1 MVIDTEIQPINL
13 SVMKQ
18 IKAILY
24 LAVLTAMV
32 SACSEDE
39 LADNTQPSGKVPM
52 EFYANTDASTRTEL
66 TTGNAVY
73 WEANDAISLFDP
85 IGDNNLFYTTESGPI
100 VTFTGEATPAE
111 GTYYALYPYDEN
123 AQIEGTTI
131 TTTLPAE
138 QDAREGSFAHGLNP
152 SIATAD
158 DTNNLYFKNVCALV
172 KFTLDGSITTT
183 ITKATLCGNNGEALA
198 GTLTIDASQENPI
211 ANVDPEWAGI
221 EIALKGNLIA
231 GKTYYFVTAPATLNK
246 GLTLS
251 LYDDKGNVW
260 KKEGTQSAT
269 LTASRILN
277 LGIMQP
283 ENFIPAKGYEEING
297 IYHIYN
303 ADGLKAWASDA
314 DVLNK
319 NVILEKDI
327 DLTNVDWTPV
337 GSDMNTGTGYAGDFN
352 GNGKFIYNLVVESN
366 ASNVGFFGGLAEK
379 AKVHNV
385 KFANAQITAT
395 SGGAYAGV
403 IAGSSMGKI
412 ESCNVRSSTISGIY
426 AGAIVGN
433 NSVQVNGCNALDVT
447 IHADKQ
453 GGQAGG
459 IAGVSHGKIE
469 YCTVSGK
476 SLITA
481 NASNSR
487 AGGIVGY
494 TSEEGG
500 VSTSGRLLKCAVDG
514 ATISGYWAGGIA
526 GENSFGIVA
535 QCIANR
541 VTVTHNTSETSS
553 RLGGVVGYN
562 TRGDVVASYA
572 AYSTIGRQ
580 DLTSEAMGGIVGY
593 NYNGAA
599 SVYGCY
605 STHVSLMGTTQGSE
619 SGVGSIAGYNS
630 GHIISCY
637 AILPDNVKD
646 ISLVGKYTLY
656 TAPEHCVEAGNTDYT
671 TLITNVPNLIADDKS
686 VWEAAKIWDLTA
698 SGSPAIISD
707 YICNPPAN
715 QP

>member
-1 MVIDTEIQPINL
+1 
-13 SVMKQ
+13 MKQ

-73 WEANDAISLFDP
+73 WEANDTISLFDP
-85 IGDNNLFYTTESGPI
+85 TGDNNPFSTTQSGPS
-100 VTFTGEATPAE
+100 VTFTGKAAPVE
-111 GTYYALYPYDEN
+111 GTYYALYPYDAN

-138 QDAREGSFAHGLNP
+138 QMARAGSFAQGLNP
-152 SIATAD
+152 SVATAD
-158 DTNNLYFKNVCALV
+158 AQHNLFFKNVCALV
-172 KFTLDGSITTT
+172 KFTLGGSTEVAR
-183 ITKATLCGNNGEALA
+183 ATLCGNNGEALA
-198 GTLTIDASQENPI
+198 GPLTIDASADAP
-211 ANVDPEWAGI
+211 AATVDVSFGKTVVELAGP
-221 EIALKGNLIA
+221 LTSGS
-231 GKTYYFVTAPATLNK
+231 TYYFVVAPGTLSG
-246 GLTLS
+246 GLTLT
-251 LYDDKGNVW
+251 LYDDDGKFW
-260 KKEGTQSAT
+260 KKTSDNSAT
-269 LTASRILN
+269 LTAGRILN
-277 LGIMQP
+277 LDTLVPGQFTP
-283 ENFIPAKGYEEING
+283 SLGYEVTQDG
-297 IYHIYN
+297 VYHIYN
-303 ADGLKAWASDA
+303 ADGLMEWAKQQ
-314 DVLNK
+314 DVLTK
-319 NVILEKDI
+319 DLVLENDI
-327 DLTNVDWTPV
+327 DLVGKTWTPI
-337 GSDMNTGTGYAGDFN
+337 GTDMNTGGYSGDFD
-352 GNGKFIYNLVVESN
+352 GNGKFIYNLSVKN
-366 ASNVGFFGGLAEK
+366 NDDNNVGFFGGLA
-379 AKVHNV
+379 AGGTVHDV

-469 YCTVSGK
+469 YCTVSGQ
-476 SLITA
+476 SFITA

-487 AGGIVGY
+487 AGGIAGY
-494 TSEEGG
+494 TSEEGS

-514 ATISGYWAGGIA
+514 ATISGTWAGGIA
-526 GENSFGIVA
+526 GDNSFGIVA

-541 VTVTHNTSETSS
+541 VTVTHNLSEAST

-572 AYSTIGRQ
+572 AYSTIGGQ

-698 SGSPAIISD
+698 SGSPAIVSD

>member
-52 EFYANTDASTRTEL
+52 EFYANTDASTRTIL
-66 TTGNAVY
+66 TTDNAVH

-85 IGDNNLFYTTESGPI
+85 TGANNQFSTTQSGPI

-138 QDAREGSFAHGLNP
+138 QMARAGSFAQGLNP
-152 SIATAD
+152 SVATAD
-158 DTNNLYFKNVCALV
+158 ATNNLCFKNVCALV

-277 LGIMQP
+277 LGTMRLD
-283 ENFIPAKGYEEING
+283 NFEPAQGYEVIDG
-297 IYHIYN
+297 TYHIYN
-303 ADGLKAWASDA
+303 ADGLKVWASNA

-319 NVILEKDI
+319 SVILEKDI
-327 DLTNVDWTPV
+327 DLTGVKWTSV

-352 GNGKFIYNLVVESN
+352 GNGKFIYNLVVESD
-366 ASNVGFFGGLAEK
+366 ASNVGFFGGLA
-379 AKVHNV
+379 AGGTVHDV
-385 KFANAQITAT
+385 KFANAQVTAT
-395 SGGAYAGV
+395 SGTAYAGV
-403 IAGSSMGKI
+403 IAGTSLGRI
-412 ESCNVRSSTISGIY
+412 DNCNVRNSTVSGIY

-433 NSVQVNGCNALDVT
+433 NSVQVNGCNALNVT

-469 YCTVSGK
+469 YCTVSGQ
-476 SLITA
+476 SFITA

-487 AGGIVGY
+487 AGGIAGY

-514 ATISGYWAGGIA
+514 ATISGTWAGGIA
-526 GENSFGIVA
+526 GDNSFGIVA

-541 VTVTHNTSETSS
+541 VTVTHNSSEKST

-562 TRGDVVASYA
+562 TRGDVVGSYA

-698 SGSPAIISD
+698 SGSPAIVSD

>member
-1 MVIDTEIQPINL
+1 
-13 SVMKQ
+13 MKQ

-52 EFYANTDASTRTEL
+52 EFYANTDASTRTIL
-66 TTGNAVY
+66 TTDNAVH
-73 WEANDAISLFDP
+73 WEANDTISLFDP
-85 IGDNNLFYTTESGPI
+85 TGANNQFSTTQSGPS
-100 VTFTGEATPAE
+100 VTFTGEAIPAE
-111 GTYYALYPYDEN
+111 GTYYALYPYDAN
-123 AQIEGTTI
+123 AQIKGTTI

-138 QDAREGSFAHGLNP
+138 QMARAGSFAQGLNP
-152 SIATAD
+152 SVATAD
-158 DTNNLYFKNVCALV
+158 ATNNLCFKNVCALV

-366 ASNVGFFGGLAEK
+366 ASNVGFFGGLA
-379 AKVHNV
+379 AGGTVHDM
-385 KFANAQITAT
+385 KFANAQVTAN

-412 ESCNVRSSTISGIY
+412 ESCNVRSSQVAGHY

-433 NSVQVNGCNALDVT
+433 NSVQVNGCNALDVEVSAT
-447 IHADKQ
+447 HA
-453 GGQAGG
+453 AGG
-459 IAGVSHGKIE
+459 IAGASYGKTE
-469 YCTVSGK
+469 YCSVSGN
-476 SLITA
+476 SHITTTG
-481 NASNSR
+481 SSTR
-487 AGGIVGY
+487 AGGIVGI
-494 TSEEGG
+494 SSQEGN

-514 ATISGYWAGGIA
+514 ATISGIMAGGIA

-541 VTVTHNTSETSS
+541 VTVTHNTLEASS

-562 TRGDVVASYA
+562 TRGNIVASYS
-572 AYSTIGRQ
+572 AYSTIGGQ
-580 DLTSEAMGGIVGY
+580 GLTSEAMGGIVGF
-593 NYNGAA
+593 NYNTVAN
-599 SVYGCY
+599 VYGCY
-605 STHVSLMGTTQGSE
+605 STHVSLTGSV
-619 SGVGSIAGYNS
+619 SGNDAGIGSIAGYTN
-630 GHIISCY
+630 GNVTSCY
-637 AILPDNVKD
+637 AILPEGVTN
-646 ISLVGKYTLY
+646 IELVGKNSGTIKNCVNTNEPNYTIL
-656 TAPEHCVEAGNTDYT
+656 VN
-671 TLITNVPNLIADDKS
+671 NVSDLNDDDGS
-686 VWEAAKIWDLTA
+686 VWKAIEIWEFNA
-698 SGSPAIISD
+698 SGIAPTIDAN
-707 YICNPPAN
+707 YIGESSAT

>member
-1 MVIDTEIQPINL
+1 
-13 SVMKQ
+13 MKQ

-66 TTGNAVY
+66 TTENAVH
-73 WEANDAISLFDP
+73 WEANDAISLFDLK
-85 IGDNNLFYTTESGPI
+85 GDNNRFYTTESGPR
-100 VTFTGEATPAE
+100 VTFTGEATPAD
-111 GTYYALYPYDEN
+111 GTYYALYPYNTN

-138 QDAREGSFAHGLNP
+138 QDAREGSFAQGLNP
-152 SIATAD
+152 SVATAD
-158 DTNNLYFKNVCALV
+158 ATNNLCFKNVCALV

-277 LGIMQP
+277 LGTMRLD
-283 ENFIPAKGYEEING
+283 NFEPAQGYEVIDG

-303 ADGLKAWASDA
+303 AKGLQAWAQEIIADA
-314 DVLNK
+314 NVLNK
-319 NVILEKDI
+319 DVILEKDI
-327 DLTNVDWTPV
+327 DLTGVEWTPV
-337 GSDMNTGTGYAGDFN
+337 GSDKNTGTGYAGDFN

-366 ASNVGFFGGLAEK
+366 ASNVGFFGGLA
-379 AKVHNV
+379 AGGTVHDV
-385 KFANAQITAT
+385 KFANAQVTAT
-395 SGGAYAGV
+395 SGAAYAGV

-412 ESCNVRSSTISGIY
+412 ESCNVRSSQVAGHY

-433 NSVQVNGCNALDVT
+433 NSVQVNGCNALDVEVSAT
-447 IHADKQ
+447 HA
-453 GGQAGG
+453 AGG
-459 IAGVSHGKIE
+459 IAGASYGKTE
-469 YCTVSGK
+469 YCSVSGN
-476 SLITA
+476 SHITTTG
-481 NASNSR
+481 SSTR
-487 AGGIVGY
+487 AGGIIG
-494 TSEEGG
+494 TSSQEGG

-514 ATISGYWAGGIA
+514 ATISGTWAGGIA
-526 GENSFGIVA
+526 GDNSFGIVA

-541 VTVTHNTSETSS
+541 VTVTHNSSEKST

-605 STHVSLMGTTQGSE
+605 ATHVSLMGTTQGNE
-619 SGVGSIAGYNS
+619 SGVGSIAGYTS

-637 AILPDNVKD
+637 AILPDNAKD
-646 ISLVGKYTLY
+646 ISLVGKYTSY
-656 TAPEHCVEAGNTDYT
+656 APEYCVEAGNTDYA
-671 TLITNVPNLIADDKS
+671 TLTTNVPNLIADDKS

-698 SGSPAIISD
+698 SGSPAIVST

-715 QP
+715 LP

>member
-73 WEANDAISLFDP
+73 WEANDTISLFDP
-85 IGDNNLFYTTESGPI
+85 TGANNQFSTTQSGPI

-111 GTYYALYPYDEN
+111 GTYYALYPYDTN
-123 AQIEGTTI
+123 AQIKGTTI

-138 QDAREGSFAHGLNP
+138 QMARAGSFAQGLNP
-152 SIATAD
+152 SVATAD
-158 DTNNLYFKNVCALV
+158 ATNNLCFKNVCALV
-172 KFTLDGSITTT
+172 KFTLVENITTT

-198 GTLTIDASQENPI
+198 GALTIDASQENPI

-246 GLTLS
+246 GLILS
-251 LYDDKGNVW
+251 LYDNKGNVW

-277 LGIMQP
+277 LGTMRLD
-283 ENFIPAKGYEEING
+283 NFEPAQGYEVIDG
-297 IYHIYN
+297 TYHIYN
-303 ADGLKAWASDA
+303 ADGLKVWASNA

-319 NVILEKDI
+319 SVILEKDI
-327 DLTNVDWTPV
+327 DLTGVKWTSV

-352 GNGKFIYNLVVESN
+352 GNGKFIYNLVVKSD
-366 ASNVGFFGGLAEK
+366 ASNVGFFGGLA
-379 AKVHNV
+379 AGGTVHDV
-385 KFANAQITAT
+385 KFANAQVTAT
-395 SGGAYAGV
+395 SGAAYAGV

-412 ESCNVRSSTISGIY
+412 ESCNVRSSQVAGHY

-433 NSVQVNGCNALDVT
+433 NSVQVNGCNALDVEVSAT
-447 IHADKQ
+447 HA
-453 GGQAGG
+453 AGG
-459 IAGVSHGKIE
+459 IAGASYGKTE
-469 YCTVSGK
+469 YCSVSGN
-476 SLITA
+476 SHITTTG
-481 NASNSR
+481 SSTR
-487 AGGIVGY
+487 AGGIIG
-494 TSEEGG
+494 TSSQEGG

-514 ATISGYWAGGIA
+514 ATISGTMAGGIA

-541 VTVTHNTSETSS
+541 VTVTHNSSEAST

>member
-1 MVIDTEIQPINL
+1 
-13 SVMKQ
+13 MKQ

-85 IGDNNLFYTTESGPI
+85 IGDNNRFYTTESGPS
-100 VTFTGEATPAE
+100 VTFTGKAAPAE
-111 GTYYALYPYDEN
+111 GTYYALYPYDTN

-138 QDAREGSFAHGLNP
+138 QDAREGSFAQGLNP
-152 SIATAD
+152 SVATAD
-158 DTNNLYFKNVCALV
+158 ATNNLYFKNVCALV

-251 LYDDKGNVW
+251 LYDNKGNVW

-277 LGIMQP
+277 LGTMRLD
-283 ENFIPAKGYEEING
+283 NFEPAQGYEVIDG
-297 IYHIYN
+297 TYHIYN
-303 ADGLKAWASDA
+303 ADGLKVWASDA
-314 DVLNK
+314 DALNK
-319 NVILEKDI
+319 DVILEKDI
-327 DLTNVDWTPV
+327 DLTGVEWTPV
-337 GSDMNTGTGYAGDFN
+337 GSDMNTGYAGEFN
-352 GNGKFIYNLVVESN
+352 GNGKFIYNLVVESD

-385 KFANAQITAT
+385 KFANAQVTAT
-395 SGGAYAGV
+395 SGAAYAGV

-412 ESCNVRSSTISGIY
+412 ESCNVRSSQVAGHY

-433 NSVQVNGCNALDVT
+433 NSVQVNECNALDVQVT
-447 IHADKQ
+447 ATYA
-453 GGQAGG
+453 AGG
-459 IAGVSHGKIE
+459 IAGVNYGKIE
-469 YCTVSGK
+469 YCTLSGH
-476 SLITA
+476 STIVA
-481 NASNSR
+481 NGSSPR
-487 AGGIVGY
+487 AGGIVGE
-494 TSEEGG
+494 TAEQSG
-500 VSTSGRLLKCAVDG
+500 VTTSGRLLKCAVDG
-514 ATISGYWAGGIA
+514 AIISATWAGGIA

-535 QCIANR
+535 QCVAND
-541 VTVTHNTSETSS
+541 VTVIHQASNASS
-553 RLGGVVGYN
+553 YLGGVVGYN
-562 TRGDVVASYA
+562 TRGDVVASYS
-572 AYSTIGRQ
+572 AYSTIGTEK
-580 DLTSEAMGGIVGY
+580 LISAAMGGIVGY
-593 NYNGAA
+593 NNN
-599 SVYGCY
+599 SSSNVYGCY
-605 STHVSLMGTTQGSE
+605 STHVSLLGTINDK
-619 SGVGSIAGYNS
+619 GSIAGYTS
-630 GHIISCY
+630 GHVTSCY
-637 AILPDNVKD
+637 AVLPDDVTDVN
-646 ISLVGKYTLY
+646 LVGKSDTY
-656 TAPEHCVEAGNTDYT
+656 APDHCVATGDINYSALTD
-671 TLITNVPNLIADDKS
+671 NVPNLTASDGS

-698 SGSPAIISD
+698 SGTPTIVST
-707 YICNPPAN
+707 YICEPPATK
-715 QP
+715 P

>member
-1 MVIDTEIQPINL
+1 
-13 SVMKQ
+13 MKQ

-52 EFYANTDASTRTEL
+52 EFYANTDASTRTIL
-66 TTGNAVY
+66 TTDNAVH

-85 IGDNNLFYTTESGPI
+85 TGANNQFSTTQSGPI
-100 VTFTGEATPAE
+100 VTFTGEAIPAE

-172 KFTLDGSITTT
+172 KFTLVENITTT

-198 GTLTIDASQENPI
+198 GTLTIDATASTPI
-211 ANVDPEWAGI
+211 AMADTSFGQTVI
-221 EIALKGNLIA
+221 ELNGPLTP
-231 GKTYYFVTAPATLNK
+231 GTTYYFVTAPATLSN

-251 LYDDKGNVW
+251 FYDNKGGVW
-260 KKEGTQSAT
+260 KKPGNAT
-269 LTASRILN
+269 AILEAGRILN

-327 DLTNVDWTPV
+327 DLTGVDWTPV
-337 GSDMNTGTGYAGDFN
+337 GSDKNTGYAGEFN
-352 GNGKFIYNLVVESN
+352 GNGKFIYNLTINSTE
-366 ASNVGFFGGLAEK
+366 SNVGFFGGLA
-379 AKVHNV
+379 AGGTVHDV
-385 KFANAQITAT
+385 KFANAQVTAN

-412 ESCNVRSSTISGIY
+412 ESCNVRSSQVTGHY

-433 NSVQVNGCNALDVT
+433 NSVQVNGCNALDIEVSAT
-447 IHADKQ
+447 HA
-453 GGQAGG
+453 AGG
-459 IAGVSHGKIE
+459 IAGANYGKTE
-469 YCTVSGK
+469 YCSVSGN
-476 SLITA
+476 SHITTTG
-481 NASNSR
+481 SSTR
-487 AGGIVGY
+487 AGGIIG
-494 TSEEGG
+494 TSSQEGG

-514 ATISGYWAGGIA
+514 ATISGTWAGGIA
-526 GENSFGIVA
+526 GDNSFGIVA
-535 QCIANR
+535 QCIAHK
-541 VTVTHNTSETSS
+541 VIVTHTSDEASF

-562 TRGDVVASYA
+562 TRGNVVACYA
-572 AYSTIGRQ
+572 AYSTVGGQ
-580 DLTSEAMGGIVGY
+580 GLTSEAMGGIVGY
-593 NYNGAA
+593 NNNKSAY
-599 SVYGCY
+599 VYGCY
-605 STHVSLMGTTQGSE
+605 STHVLILGSVNGDE
-619 SGVGSIAGYNS
+619 AGIGSIAGYTN
-630 GHIISCY
+630 GHVTSCY
-637 AILPDNVKD
+637 AILPDEVTG
-646 ISLVGKYTLY
+646 IGLVGKGTSNID
-656 TAPEHCVEAGNTDYT
+656 HCVEAGQSNYRI
-671 TLITNVPNLIADDKS
+671 LIENVSDLNDDDGS
-686 VWEAAKIWDLTA
+686 VWKAAEIWQFNAGETA
-698 SGSPAIISD
+698 PAINAE
-707 YICNPPAN
+707 YIGENTAN
-715 QP
+715 

>member
-1 MVIDTEIQPINL
+1 
-13 SVMKQ
+13 MKQ
-18 IKAILY
+18 ITAILY

-66 TTGNAVY
+66 TTENAVY

-85 IGDNNLFYTTESGPI
+85 TNNQFSTTQSGQS

-111 GTYYALYPYDEN
+111 GTYYALYPYDAN

-138 QDAREGSFAHGLNP
+138 QDARAGSFAQGLNP
-152 SIATAD
+152 SVATAD
-158 DTNNLYFKNVCALV
+158 ATNNLYFKNVCALV
-172 KFTLDGSITTT
+172 KFTLAESATTT

-198 GTLTIDASQENPI
+198 GALTIDASQENPI

-231 GKTYYFVTAPATLNK
+231 GKTYYFVTAPATLSN
-246 GLTLS
+246 GLTLT
-251 LYDDKGNVW
+251 LYNSDGHIW

-277 LGIMQP
+277 LGTVKP
-283 ENFIPAKGYEEING
+283 DNFIPAKGYQEING

-303 ADGLKAWASDA
+303 ADGLKAWASDT

-319 NVILEKDI
+319 DVILEKDI
-327 DLTNVDWTPV
+327 DLTGVEWTPV
-337 GSDMNTGTGYAGDFN
+337 GSDKNTGTGYAGDFN
-352 GNGKFIYNLVVESN
+352 GNGKFIYNLVVESD
-366 ASNVGFFGGLAEK
+366 ASNVGFFGGLAGGT
-379 AKVHNV
+379 VHDV
-385 KFANAQITAT
+385 KFTNAQVTAT
-395 SGGAYAGV
+395 SGTAYAGV
-403 IAGSSMGKI
+403 IAGASLGRI
-412 ESCNVRSSTISGIY
+412 DNCNVRNSNVSGIY

-433 NSVQVNGCNALDVT
+433 NSVQVNGCNALNVT

-469 YCTVSGK
+469 YCTVSGQ
-476 SLITA
+476 SFITA

-487 AGGIVGY
+487 AGGIAGY

-514 ATISGYWAGGIA
+514 ATISGTWAGGIA
-526 GENSFGIVA
+526 GDNSFGIVA
-535 QCIANR
+535 QCIAHK
-541 VTVTHNTSETSS
+541 VIVTHTSDEASF

-562 TRGDVVASYA
+562 TRGNVVASYA
-572 AYSTIGRQ
+572 AYSTVGGQ
-580 DLTSEAMGGIVGY
+580 GLTSEAMGGIVGY
-593 NYNGAA
+593 NNNKSAY
-599 SVYGCY
+599 VYGCY
-605 STHVSLMGTTQGSE
+605 STHVLILGSVNGDE
-619 SGVGSIAGYNS
+619 AGIGSIAGYTS
-630 GHIISCY
+630 GHVTSCY
-637 AILPDNVKD
+637 AILPDEVTG
-646 ISLVGKYTLY
+646 IGLVGKGTSNID
-656 TAPEHCVEAGNTDYT
+656 HCVEAGQSNYRI
-671 TLITNVPNLIADDKS
+671 LIENVSDLNDDDGS
-686 VWEAAKIWDLTA
+686 VWKAAEIWQFNAGETA
-698 SGSPAIISD
+698 PAINAE
-707 YICNPPAN
+707 YIGENTAN
-715 QP
+715 

>member
-1 MVIDTEIQPINL
+1 
-13 SVMKQ
+13 MKQ

-85 IGDNNLFYTTESGPI
+85 IGDNNRFYTTESGPS
-100 VTFTGEATPAE
+100 VTFTGKAAPVE
-111 GTYYALYPYDEN
+111 GTYYALYPYDAN
-123 AQIEGTTI
+123 AQIKGTTI

-138 QDAREGSFAHGLNP
+138 QDAREGSFAQDLNP
-152 SIATAD
+152 SVATAD
-158 DTNNLYFKNVCALV
+158 AQHNLCFKNVCALV
-172 KFTLDGSITTT
+172 KFTLVENITTT

-277 LGIMQP
+277 LGTMRLD
-283 ENFIPAKGYEEING
+283 NFEPAQGYEVIDG
-297 IYHIYN
+297 TYHIYN
-303 ADGLKAWASDA
+303 ADGLKVWASNA

-319 NVILEKDI
+319 SVILEKDI
-327 DLTNVDWTPV
+327 DLTGVEWTPV
-337 GSDMNTGTGYAGDFN
+337 GSDMNTGYAGEFN
-352 GNGKFIYNLVVESN
+352 GNGKFIYNLVVESD

-385 KFANAQITAT
+385 KFANAQVTAT
-395 SGGAYAGV
+395 SGAAYAGV

-412 ESCNVRSSTISGIY
+412 ESCNVRSSQVAGHY

-433 NSVQVNGCNALDVT
+433 NSVQVNGCNALDVQVT
-447 IHADKQ
+447 ATYA
-453 GGQAGG
+453 AGG
-459 IAGVSHGKIE
+459 IAGVNYGKIE
-469 YCTVSGK
+469 YCTLSGH
-476 SLITA
+476 STIVA
-481 NASNSR
+481 NGSSPR
-487 AGGIVGY
+487 AGGIVGE
-494 TSEEGG
+494 TAEQSG
-500 VSTSGRLLKCAVDG
+500 VTTSGRLLKCAVDG
-514 ATISGYWAGGIA
+514 AIISATWAGGIA

-535 QCIANR
+535 QCVAND
-541 VTVTHNTSETSS
+541 VTVIHQASNASS
-553 RLGGVVGYN
+553 YLGGVVGYN
-562 TRGDVVASYA
+562 TRGDVVASYS
-572 AYSTIGRQ
+572 AYSTIGTEK
-580 DLTSEAMGGIVGY
+580 LILEAMGGIVGY
-593 NYNGAA
+593 NNN
-599 SVYGCY
+599 SSSNVYGCY
-605 STHVSLMGTTQGSE
+605 STHVSLLGT
-619 SGVGSIAGYNS
+619 VNNRGSIAGYTG
-630 GHIISCY
+630 GHVTSCY
-637 AILPDNVKD
+637 AILPDGVTG
-646 ISLVGKYTLY
+646 ISLVGGGSFSSD
-656 TAPEHCVEAGNTDYT
+656 HCVDAGGANYEVLVTGVD
-671 TLITNVPNLIADDKS
+671 NLTASDGS

-698 SGSPAIISD
+698 SGTPTIVST
-707 YICNPPAN
+707 YICEPPATK
-715 QP
+715 P

>member
-1 MVIDTEIQPINL
+1 
-13 SVMKQ
+13 MKQ

-85 IGDNNLFYTTESGPI
+85 TGANNQFSTTQSGPS
-100 VTFTGEATPAE
+100 VTFIGEAIPAE
-111 GTYYALYPYDEN
+111 GTYYALYPYDTN
-123 AQIEGTTI
+123 AQIKGTTI

-138 QDAREGSFAHGLNP
+138 QMARAGSFAQGLNP
-152 SIATAD
+152 SVATAD
-158 DTNNLYFKNVCALV
+158 ATNNLCFKNVCALV
-172 KFTLDGSITTT
+172 KFTLVENITTT

-260 KKEGTQSAT
+260 KKQSTTNAT
-269 LTASRILN
+269 LKASHILN
-277 LGIMQP
+277 LGPI
-283 ENFIPAKGYEEING
+283 IPGKFEPTQGYEMIDG

-303 ADGLKAWASDA
+303 AKGLQAWAQEIIA
-314 DVLNK
+314 NANVLNK
-319 NVILEKDI
+319 DVILEKDI
-327 DLTNVDWTPV
+327 DLTGVDWTPV
-337 GSDMNTGTGYAGDFN
+337 GRDMNTGTGYAGDFD

-385 KFANAQITAT
+385 KFANAQVTAT
-395 SGGAYAGV
+395 SGAAYAGV

-412 ESCNVRSSTISGIY
+412 ESCNVRSSQVAGHY

-433 NSVQVNGCNALDVT
+433 NSVQVNGCNALDVEVSAT
-447 IHADKQ
+447 HA
-453 GGQAGG
+453 AGG
-459 IAGVSHGKIE
+459 IAGASYGKTE
-469 YCTVSGK
+469 YCSVSGN
-476 SLITA
+476 SHITTTG
-481 NASNSR
+481 SSTR
-487 AGGIVGY
+487 AGGIIG
-494 TSEEGG
+494 TSSQEGG

-541 VTVTHNTSETSS
+541 VTVTHNSSQPSS

-562 TRGDVVASYA
+562 TRGDVVASYS
-572 AYSTIGRQ
+572 AYSTIGTEK
-580 DLTSEAMGGIVGY
+580 LISEAMGGIVGY
-593 NYNGAA
+593 NNN
-599 SVYGCY
+599 SSSNVYGCY
-605 STHVSLMGTTQGSE
+605 STHVSLLGT
-619 SGVGSIAGYNS
+619 VNNRGSIAGYTG
-630 GHIISCY
+630 GHVTSCY
-637 AILPDNVKD
+637 AILPDGVTG
-646 ISLVGKYTLY
+646 ISLVGGGSFSSD
-656 TAPEHCVEAGNTDYT
+656 HCVDAGGANYEVLVTGVD
-671 TLITNVPNLIADDKS
+671 NLTASDGS

-698 SGSPAIISD
+698 SGTPTIVST
-707 YICNPPAN
+707 YICEPPATK
-715 QP
+715 P

>member
-1 MVIDTEIQPINL
+1 
-13 SVMKQ
+13 MKQ
-18 IKAILY
+18 ITAILY

-85 IGDNNLFYTTESGPI
+85 TGANNQFSTTQSGPS
-100 VTFTGEATPAE
+100 VTFIGEAIPAE
-111 GTYYALYPYDEN
+111 GTYYALYPYDTN
-123 AQIEGTTI
+123 AQIKGTTI

-138 QDAREGSFAHGLNP
+138 QMARAGSFAQGLNP
-152 SIATAD
+152 SVATAD
-158 DTNNLYFKNVCALV
+158 ATNNLCFKNVCALV
-172 KFTLDGSITTT
+172 KFTLVENITTT

-260 KKEGTQSAT
+260 KKQSTTNAT
-269 LTASRILN
+269 LKASHILN
-277 LGIMQP
+277 LGPI
-283 ENFIPAKGYEEING
+283 IPGKFEPTQGYEMIDG

-303 ADGLKAWASDA
+303 AKGLQAWAQEIIADA
-314 DVLNK
+314 NVLNK
-319 NVILEKDI
+319 DVILEKDI
-327 DLTNVDWTPV
+327 DLTGVEWIPV
-337 GSDMNTGTGYAGDFN
+337 GSDKNTGTGYAGDFN
-352 GNGKFIYNLVVESN
+352 GNGKFIYNLVVESD
-366 ASNVGFFGGLAEK
+366 ASNVGFFGGLA
-379 AKVHNV
+379 AGGTVHDV
-385 KFANAQITAT
+385 KFANAQVTAN

-412 ESCNVRSSTISGIY
+412 ESCNVRSSSVSGKY

-447 IHADKQ
+447 VHANQ
-453 GGQAGG
+453 ENGQAGG

-469 YCTVSGK
+469 YCTVSGQ
-476 SLITA
+476 SFITA

-487 AGGIVGY
+487 AGGIAGY
-494 TSEEGG
+494 TSEEGS

-514 ATISGYWAGGIA
+514 ATISGTWAGGIA
-526 GENSFGIVA
+526 GDNSFGIVA

-541 VTVTHNTSETSS
+541 VTVTHNLSEKST

-698 SGSPAIISD
+698 SGSPAIVST

>member
-1 MVIDTEIQPINL
+1 
-13 SVMKQ
+13 MKQ
-18 IKAILY
+18 VTAILY

-52 EFYANTDASTRTEL
+52 EFYANTDASTRTIL

-73 WEANDAISLFDP
+73 WEANDTISLFDP
-85 IGDNNLFYTTESGPI
+85 TGANNQFSTTQSGPS
-100 VTFTGEATPAE
+100 VTFTGEAIPAE
-111 GTYYALYPYDEN
+111 GTYYALYPYDTN
-123 AQIEGTTI
+123 AQIKGTTI

-138 QDAREGSFAHGLNP
+138 QMARAGSFAQGLNP
-152 SIATAD
+152 SVATAD
-158 DTNNLYFKNVCALV
+158 ATNNLCFKNVCALV
-172 KFTLDGSITTT
+172 KFTLGGSITTT

-198 GTLTIDASQENPI
+198 GTLTIDATASTPI
-211 ANVDPEWAGI
+211 AMADTSFGQTVI
-221 EIALKGNLIA
+221 ELNGPLTP
-231 GKTYYFVTAPATLNK
+231 GTTYYFVTAPASLSN

-260 KKEGTQSAT
+260 KKEGTQPAT

-277 LGIMQP
+277 LGTMRLD
-283 ENFIPAKGYEEING
+283 NFEPAQGYEEING

-303 ADGLKAWASDA
+303 ADGLKAWASDT

-337 GSDMNTGTGYAGDFN
+337 GSDMNTGYTGDFN

-366 ASNVGFFGGLAEK
+366 ASNVGFFSGLA
-379 AKVHNV
+379 AGGTVHDV

-395 SGGAYAGV
+395 SEAAYAGV

-541 VTVTHNTSETSS
+541 VTVTHNSSQPSS

-562 TRGDVVASYA
+562 TRGDVVASYS
-572 AYSTIGRQ
+572 AYSTIGTEK
-580 DLTSEAMGGIVGY
+580 LISEAMGGIVGY
-593 NYNGAA
+593 NNN
-599 SVYGCY
+599 SSSNVYGCY
-605 STHVSLMGTTQGSE
+605 STHVSLLGT
-619 SGVGSIAGYNS
+619 VNNRGSIAGYTG
-630 GHIISCY
+630 GHVTSCY
-637 AILPDNVKD
+637 AILPDGVTG
-646 ISLVGKYTLY
+646 ISLVGGGSFSSD
-656 TAPEHCVEAGNTDYT
+656 HCVDAGGANYEVLVTGVD
-671 TLITNVPNLIADDKS
+671 NLTASDGS
-686 VWEAAKIWDLTA
+686 VWEAVKIWDLTA
-698 SGSPAIISD
+698 SGTPTIVST
-707 YICNPPAN
+707 YICEPPATK
-715 QP
+715 P

>member
-1 MVIDTEIQPINL
+1 
-13 SVMKQ
+13 MKQ
-18 IKAILY
+18 ITAIFY

-66 TTGNAVY
+66 TTANAVY

-85 IGDNNLFYTTESGPI
+85 TNNQFSTTQSGPS
-100 VTFTGEATPAE
+100 VTFTGEATPAK
-111 GTYYALYPYDEN
+111 GTYYALYPYDAN

-138 QDAREGSFAHGLNP
+138 QMAREGSFAQGLNP
-152 SIATAD
+152 SVATAD
-158 DTNNLYFKNVCALV
+158 ATNNLYFKNVCALV
-172 KFTLDGSITTT
+172 KFTLAERATTT

-198 GTLTIDASQENPI
+198 GTVIIDASQENPI
-211 ANVDPEWAGI
+211 TNVDPEWAGI

-260 KKEGTQSAT
+260 KKQSTTNAT
-269 LTASRILN
+269 LKASHILN
-277 LGIMQP
+277 LGPI
-283 ENFIPAKGYEEING
+283 IPGKFEPTQGYEMIDG

-303 ADGLKAWASDA
+303 AKGLQAWAQEIIADA
-314 DVLNK
+314 NVLNK
-319 NVILEKDI
+319 DVILEKDI
-327 DLTNVDWTPV
+327 DLTGVDWTPV
-337 GSDMNTGTGYAGDFN
+337 GSDKNTGTGYAGDFN
-352 GNGKFIYNLVVESN
+352 GNGKFIYNLVVKSD
-366 ASNVGFFGGLAEK
+366 ASNVGFFGGLA
-379 AKVHNV
+379 AGGTVHDV
-385 KFANAQITAT
+385 KFANAQVTAN

-403 IAGSSMGKI
+403 IAGYSMGKI
-412 ESCNVRSSTISGIY
+412 GSCNVRSSSVSGKY

-447 IHADKQ
+447 VHANQ
-453 GGQAGG
+453 ENGQAGG

-469 YCTVSGK
+469 YCTVSGQ
-476 SLITA
+476 SFITA

-487 AGGIVGY
+487 AGGIAGY
-494 TSEEGG
+494 TSEEGS

-514 ATISGYWAGGIA
+514 ATISGTWAGGIA
-526 GENSFGIVA
+526 GDNSFGIVA

-541 VTVTHNTSETSS
+541 VTVTHNLSEKST

>member
-1 MVIDTEIQPINL
+1 
-13 SVMKQ
+13 MKQ

-85 IGDNNLFYTTESGPI
+85 IGDNNRFYTTESGPS
-100 VTFTGEATPAE
+100 VTFTGKAAPVE
-111 GTYYALYPYDEN
+111 GTYYALYPYDAN
-123 AQIEGTTI
+123 AQIKGTTI

-138 QDAREGSFAHGLNP
+138 QDAREGSFAQDLNP
-152 SIATAD
+152 SVATAD
-158 DTNNLYFKNVCALV
+158 AQHNLCFKNVCALV
-172 KFTLDGSITTT
+172 KFTLVENITTT

-277 LGIMQP
+277 LGTMRLD
-283 ENFIPAKGYEEING
+283 NFEPAQGYEVIDG
-297 IYHIYN
+297 TYHIYN
-303 ADGLKAWASDA
+303 ADGLKVWASNA

-319 NVILEKDI
+319 SVILEKDI
-327 DLTNVDWTPV
+327 DLTGVEWTPV
-337 GSDMNTGTGYAGDFN
+337 GSDMNTGYAGEFN
-352 GNGKFIYNLVVESN
+352 GNGKFIYNLTINSTE
-366 ASNVGFFGGLAEK
+366 SNVGFFGGLA
-379 AKVHNV
+379 AGGTVHDV
-385 KFANAQITAT
+385 KFANAQVTAN

-412 ESCNVRSSTISGIY
+412 ESCNVRSSQVAGHY

-433 NSVQVNGCNALDVT
+433 NSVQVNGCNALDVQVT
-447 IHADKQ
+447 ATYA
-453 GGQAGG
+453 AGG
-459 IAGVSHGKIE
+459 IAGVNYGKIE
-469 YCTVSGK
+469 YCTLSGH
-476 SLITA
+476 STIVA
-481 NASNSR
+481 NGSSPR
-487 AGGIVGY
+487 AGGIVGE
-494 TSEEGG
+494 TAEQSG
-500 VSTSGRLLKCAVDG
+500 VTTSGRLLKCAVDG
-514 ATISGYWAGGIA
+514 AIISATWAGGIA

-535 QCIANR
+535 QCVAND
-541 VTVTHNTSETSS
+541 VTVIHQASNASS
-553 RLGGVVGYN
+553 YLGGVVGYN
-562 TRGDVVASYA
+562 TRGDVVASYS
-572 AYSTIGRQ
+572 AYSTIGTEK
-580 DLTSEAMGGIVGY
+580 LILEAMGGIVGY
-593 NYNGAA
+593 NNN
-599 SVYGCY
+599 SSSNVYGCY
-605 STHVSLMGTTQGSE
+605 STHVSLLGT
-619 SGVGSIAGYNS
+619 VNNRGSIAGYTG
-630 GHIISCY
+630 GHVTSCY
-637 AILPDNVKD
+637 AILPDGVTG
-646 ISLVGKYTLY
+646 ISLVGGGSFSSD
-656 TAPEHCVEAGNTDYT
+656 HCVDAGGANYEVLVTGVD
-671 TLITNVPNLIADDKS
+671 NLTASDGS

-698 SGSPAIISD
+698 SGTPTIVST
-707 YICNPPAN
+707 YICEPPATK
-715 QP
+715 P

>member
-1 MVIDTEIQPINL
+1 
-13 SVMKQ
+13 MKQ
-18 IKAILY
+18 ITAIFY

-66 TTGNAVY
+66 TTANAVY

-85 IGDNNLFYTTESGPI
+85 TNNQFSTTQSGPS
-100 VTFTGEATPAE
+100 VTFTGEATPAK
-111 GTYYALYPYDEN
+111 GTYYALYPYDAN

-138 QDAREGSFAHGLNP
+138 QMAREGSFAQGLNP
-152 SIATAD
+152 SVATAD
-158 DTNNLYFKNVCALV
+158 ATNNLYFKNVCALV
-172 KFTLDGSITTT
+172 KFTLAERATTT

-198 GTLTIDASQENPI
+198 GTVIIDASQENPI
-211 ANVDPEWAGI
+211 TNVDPEWAGI

-231 GKTYYFVTAPATLNK
+231 GKTYYFVTAPATLSN

-260 KKEGTQSAT
+260 KKQSTTNAT
-269 LTASRILN
+269 LKASHILN
-277 LGIMQP
+277 LGPI
-283 ENFIPAKGYEEING
+283 IPGKFEPTQGYEMIDG

-303 ADGLKAWASDA
+303 AKGLQAWAQEIIADA
-314 DVLNK
+314 NVLNK
-319 NVILEKDI
+319 DVILEKDI
-327 DLTNVDWTPV
+327 DLTGVDWTPV
-337 GSDMNTGTGYAGDFN
+337 GSDKNTGTGYAGDFN
-352 GNGKFIYNLVVESN
+352 GNGKFIYNLVVKSD
-366 ASNVGFFGGLAEK
+366 ASNVGFFGGLA
-379 AKVHNV
+379 AGGTVHDV
-385 KFANAQITAT
+385 KFANAQVTAN

-403 IAGSSMGKI
+403 IAGYSMGKI
-412 ESCNVRSSTISGIY
+412 GSCNVRSSSVSGKY

-447 IHADKQ
+447 VHANQ
-453 GGQAGG
+453 ENGQAGG

-469 YCTVSGK
+469 YCTVSGQ
-476 SLITA
+476 SFITA

-487 AGGIVGY
+487 AGGIAGY
-494 TSEEGG
+494 TSEEGS

-514 ATISGYWAGGIA
+514 ATISGTWAGGIA
-526 GENSFGIVA
+526 GDNSFGIVA

-541 VTVTHNTSETSS
+541 VTVTHNLSEKST

-698 SGSPAIISD
+698 SGSPAIVST

>member
-1 MVIDTEIQPINL
+1 
-13 SVMKQ
+13 MKQ

-73 WEANDAISLFDP
+73 WEANDTISLFDP
-85 IGDNNLFYTTESGPI
+85 KGDNNRFYTTESGPS

-111 GTYYALYPYDEN
+111 GTYYALYPYDAN

-138 QDAREGSFAHGLNP
+138 QMARAGSFAQGLNP
-152 SIATAD
+152 SVATAD
-158 DTNNLYFKNVCALV
+158 AQHNLFFKNVCALV
-172 KFTLDGSITTT
+172 KFTLGGSTEVAR
-183 ITKATLCGNNGEALA
+183 ATLCGNNGEALA
-198 GTLTIDASQENPI
+198 GPLTIDASADAP
-211 ANVDPEWAGI
+211 AATVDVSFGKTVVELAGP
-221 EIALKGNLIA
+221 LTSGS
-231 GKTYYFVTAPATLNK
+231 TYYFVVAPGTLSG
-246 GLTLS
+246 GLTLT
-251 LYDDKGNVW
+251 LYDGDGKFW
-260 KKEGTQSAT
+260 KETSDNSAT
-269 LTASRILN
+269 LTAGRILN
-277 LGIMQP
+277 LDTLVPGQFTP
-283 ENFIPAKGYEEING
+283 SLGYEVTQDG
-297 IYHIYN
+297 VYHIYN
-303 ADGLKAWASDA
+303 ADGLMEWAKQQ
-314 DVLNK
+314 DVLTK
-319 NVILEKDI
+319 DLVLENDI
-327 DLTNVDWTPV
+327 DLVGKTWTPI
-337 GSDMNTGTGYAGDFN
+337 GTDMNTGGYSGDFD
-352 GNGKFIYNLVVESN
+352 GNGKFIYNLSVKN
-366 ASNVGFFGGLAEK
+366 NDDNNVGFFGGLA
-379 AKVHNV
+379 AGGTVHDV
-385 KFANAQITAT
+385 KFANAQVTAN

-412 ESCNVRSSTISGIY
+412 ESCNVRSSQVTGHY

-433 NSVQVNGCNALDVT
+433 NSVQVNGCNALDVEVSAT
-447 IHADKQ
+447 HA
-453 GGQAGG
+453 AGG
-459 IAGVSHGKIE
+459 IAGANYGKTE
-469 YCTVSGK
+469 YCSVSG
-476 SLITA
+476 
-481 NASNSR
+481 NSHMTTTGSSTR
-487 AGGIVGY
+487 AGGIVGI
-494 TSEEGG
+494 SSQEGS

-514 ATISGYWAGGIA
+514 ATISGTWAGGIA
-526 GENSFGIVA
+526 GDNSFGIVA

-541 VTVTHNTSETSS
+541 VTVIHNTSETSS

>member
-1 MVIDTEIQPINL
+1 
-13 SVMKQ
+13 MKQ

-85 IGDNNLFYTTESGPI
+85 IGDNNRFYTTESGPS
-100 VTFTGEATPAE
+100 VTFTGKAAPVE
-111 GTYYALYPYDEN
+111 GTYYALYQYDAN
-123 AQIEGTTI
+123 AQIKGTTI

-138 QDAREGSFAHGLNP
+138 QMARAGSFAQGLNP
-152 SIATAD
+152 SVATAD
-158 DTNNLYFKNVCALV
+158 ATNNLCFKNVCALV

-198 GTLTIDASQENPI
+198 GTLTIDATASTPI
-211 ANVDPEWAGI
+211 AMADTSFGQTVI
-221 EIALKGNLIA
+221 ELNGPLTP
-231 GKTYYFVTAPATLNK
+231 GTTYYFVTAPASLSN

-260 KKEGTQSAT
+260 KKEGTQPAT

-277 LGIMQP
+277 LGTMQP
-283 ENFIPAKGYEEING
+283 DNFEPAQGYEVIDG
-297 IYHIYN
+297 TYHIYN
-303 ADGLKAWASDA
+303 ADGLKVWASDT
-314 DVLNK
+314 DVLDK
-319 NVILEKDI
+319 DAILEKDI
-327 DLTNVDWTPV
+327 DLTGVKWTPV
-337 GSDMNTGTGYAGDFN
+337 GSDKNTGTGYAGDFN
-352 GNGKFIYNLVVESN
+352 GNGKFIYNLVVESD
-366 ASNVGFFGGLAEK
+366 ASNVGFFGGLAGGTI
-379 AKVHNV
+379 HDV
-385 KFANAQITAT
+385 KFANAQVTAT
-395 SGGAYAGV
+395 SGTAYAGV
-403 IAGSSMGKI
+403 IAGASLGRI
-412 ESCNVRSSTISGIY
+412 DNCNVRNSTVSGIY

-447 IHADKQ
+447 VHANQ
-453 GGQAGG
+453 ENGQAGG

-469 YCTVSGK
+469 YCTVSGQ
-476 SLITA
+476 SFITA

-487 AGGIVGY
+487 AGGIAGY
-494 TSEEGG
+494 TSEEGS

-514 ATISGYWAGGIA
+514 ATISGTWAGGIA
-526 GENSFGIVA
+526 GDNSFGIVA
-535 QCIANR
+535 QCIANK
-541 VTVTHNTSETSS
+541 VTVTHNSSEAST

-572 AYSTIGRQ
+572 AYSTIGGQ

-593 NYNGAA
+593 NYNKTA

-605 STHVSLMGTTQGSE
+605 ATHVSLMGTTQGNE
-619 SGVGSIAGYNS
+619 SGVGSIAGYTS

-637 AILPDNVKD
+637 AILPDNAKD
-646 ISLVGKYTLY
+646 ISLVGKYTSY
-656 TAPEHCVEAGNTDYT
+656 APEHCVEAGNTDYT
-671 TLITNVPNLIADDKS
+671 TLISDVPNLTADDKS

-698 SGSPAIISD
+698 SGSPAIVST